1 MSVELL
7 SDLQIKDLYA
17 QFRAESP
24 WPEWFESYKE
34 ELLYFQSLSDDGFV
48 QPNNQERLWCAR
60 GVSGIGP
67 GESVNVSGA
76 YTDRKVID
84 YISKLRRQDWPDD
97 LGKRAGA
104 IQEAYDTLINLVH
117 PTHAKTRPMA
127 KLARLITV
135 LIPEHMYTAYNH
147 ATRKA
152 VAQLINGTLSHGLCE
167 AMVYGREKLRKIL
180 GKEDDL
186 DEHVLRSM
194 FCWWLFENE
203 KEIHAGSETVRKPAS
218 PDNEEIKLEIWP
230 YSKQLKGIAAIK
242 GYKEGYR
249 EVVNAARGGGTPEDI
264 VESMQTCPVFEGYK
278 PNSCRNV
285 FNSVRRMGFI
295 ENKDGLWWP
304 SKLGEELMEE
314 DPPGILTKTI
324 LEQVYPFAHLLR
336 HLREK
341 SDTKQ
346 EMVNYLRSLYPAWS
360 NNWGPSALLSW
371 GLDLDL
377 IEYTAQSGEVR
388 LTDFGIYWER
398 CLPEEL
404 PKAPPPPDIG
414 TEMDDPGREPY
425 PSGDTPVPPDFA
437 SILNRFVIDRQLSK
451 FVFTEEQLSS
461 LHLAWHSHTMKR
473 FVIISGLSGTGKTA
487 LLKHYSRTYC
497 ELMGLGVEKHLT
509 IVPVSPDWRD
519 PSGILGYFNALHAD
533 PTFQAEPAL
542 RLVIRAARNPDLPY
556 FLILDEM
563 NLARVEK
570 YFAPFLSAM
579 ETGDSLQ
586 LHAHDEDVND
596 VPPSI
601 PWPPNLFIGG
611 TVNMDETTYPFS
623 DKVLDRAFTLEFWDV
638 DLARYFSRRSEAD
651 GRDELAENLL
661 LKLNKILA
669 PVRRHFGYRT
679 ADAVLSFLNQA
690 KAHSTAYAQD
700 EAKYLDQVIFA
711 KVLPRLRGEESPEM
725 EEALTNLEKLFNE
738 HDLKQCSRKTSD
750 LRNQLART
758 GVMKFW
764 A

>member
-7 SDLQIKDLYA
+7 SDSQIKDLYS
-17 QFRAESP
+17 QFTNASP
-24 WPEWFESYKE
+24 WPEWHQDYKE
-34 ELLYFQSLSDDGFV
+34 EILYFQSLTDDEFV
-48 QPNNQERLWCAR
+48 QPENQERLWRAR
-60 GVSGIGP
+60 GVASIGP

-76 YTDRKVID
+76 YSDKKIID
-84 YISKLRRQDWPDD
+84 YLLTLRRNQWPDD
-97 LGKRAGA
+97 LAKRAGA
-104 IQEAYDTLINLVH
+104 IQDAYDTIINLVH
-117 PTHAKTRPMA
+117 PKHSKTRPMA
-127 KLARLITV
+127 KLARLLTV
-135 LIPEHMYTAYNH
+135 LAPEHMCTAYNH
-147 ATRKA
+147 ESRQT
-152 VAQLINGTLSHGLCE
+152 VAQLINGTLSHNLCE
-167 AMVYGREKLRKIL
+167 AMVYGREKLRKVL
-180 GKEDDL
+180 GTEKNL
-186 DEHVLRSM
+186 DEHVLRST
-194 FCWWLFENE
+194 FCWWLFEN
-203 KEIHAGSETVRKPAS
+203 KETIHEGSEIKREPAKP
-218 PDNEEIKLEIWP
+218 DIEEKRLEIWP
-230 YSKQLKGIAAIK
+230 YSKQLKGLAAIK
-242 GYKEGYR
+242 GYTEAYR

-278 PNSCRNV
+278 PVSCRSV
-285 FNSVRRMGFI
+285 FSSVRRLGFI

-314 DPPGILTKTI
+314 DPPSVLTKII
-324 LEQVYPFAHLLR
+324 LEQVYPFAHLLH

-341 SDTKQ
+341 PDPKQ
-346 EMVNYLRSLYPAWS
+346 EVMTYLRTLYPGWS

-371 GLDLDL
+371 AQDLDL
-377 IEYTAQSGEVR
+377 IEILQSGEVS
-388 LTDFGIYWER
+388 LTDAGKYWVQY
-398 CLPEEL
+398 LPEEL
-404 PKAPPPPDIG
+404 PKAPLTPDIGPEMAELIRGSDRPGDTLPPPDF
-414 TEMDDPGREPY
+414 T
-425 PSGDTPVPPDFA
+425 
-437 SILNRFVIDRQLSK
+437 SILTRFATDGQLSK
-451 FVFTEEQLSS
+451 FVFAEEQLRS
-461 LHLAWHSHTMKR
+461 LHLAWHSHMMKR

-487 LLKHYSRTYC
+487 MLRHYSRTYC
-497 ELMGLGVEKHLT
+497 ELMGLDIEKHLT

-601 PWPPNLFIGG
+601 PWPANLFIGG
-611 TVNMDETTYPFS
+611 TVNMDETTHPFS

-638 DLARYFSRRSEAD
+638 DLVEYFSRRNDAE
-651 GRDELAENLL
+651 GRHELTENLL
-661 LKLNKILA
+661 LKLNEILG

-690 KAHSTAYAQD
+690 KGHGTAFAQD

-725 EEALTNLEKLFNE
+725 EEALAKLEKLFNE
-738 HDLKQCSRKTSD
+738 HDLKQCSRKIND
-750 LRNQLART
+750 LRKQLART